1 MSAPSLRERLGPLAM
16 AGVRLAAG
24 ALVAARPLWYL
35 LAPAT
40 PLANAVPVAVR
51 TALAL
56 VTVLGLGAFA
66 WPRSSLHGFGVLAA
80 SLVAGEMLGR
90 YGGAPAR
97 DLAPGLA
104 VLGVL
109 AAGEWL
115 TRRLRAPR

>member
-1 MSAPSLRERLGPLAM
+1 MSVSSRRERLGPLAM

-35 LAPAT
+35 LAPAS
-40 PLANAVPVAVR
+40 PLEAAVAAPLR
-51 TALAL
+51 YALAAA
-56 VTVLGLGAFA
+56 TVLGLGAFA
-66 WPRSSLHGFGVLAA
+66 WPRSSLHGFGLAA
-80 SLVAGEMLGR
+80 AALVAGEMLGR

>member
-1 MSAPSLRERLGPLAM
+1 M

-35 LAPAT
+35 LASAS
-40 PLANAVPVAVR
+40 PLTTTVAAPVR
-51 TALAL
+51 DALAAA
-56 VTVLGLGAFA
+56 TVLGLAAFA
-66 WPRSSLHGFGVLAA
+66 WPRSSLYGFGMVAA
-80 SLVAGEMLGR
+80 ALVGGEMLGR